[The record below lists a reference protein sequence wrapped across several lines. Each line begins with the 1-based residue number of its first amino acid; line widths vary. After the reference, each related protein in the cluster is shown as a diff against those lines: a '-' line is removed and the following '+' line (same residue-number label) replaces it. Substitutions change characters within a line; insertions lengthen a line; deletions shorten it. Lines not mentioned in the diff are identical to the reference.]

1 MKKIAA
7 LVLASVL
14 LASCDSSYKLK
25 DPGSYA
31 VIKTSMGS
39 ITVKL
44 LGDGAPKTVENFIGL
59 ATGKKEWKNQDTGT
73 ASMKP
78 FYDGLIFHRVIKDFM
93 IQGGCPKGD
102 GTGGPG
108 YEFEDETYRTTD
120 RELTGPVEDEK
131 TAILVF
137 NQLIVPYVIA
147 SGQDNLNPTIKAIIQ
162 DVMMTQS
169 GNSIFGRTI
178 EDFVKLTGGT
188 GKVLDMELIHPVSY
202 GSVCMANS
210 GADTNG
216 SQFFIVT
223 KKEGCPWLDGQHTVF
238 GEVVQGM
245 DVAHAIESVA
255 VGENDKPVKAVTI
268 KGVKIIKK
276 K

>member
-7 LVLASVL
+7 LVLASAL
-14 LASCDSSYKLK
+14 LASCGSSFKPK
-25 DPGSYA
+25 EKGTYA

-39 ITVKL
+39 IAVKL
-44 LGDGAPKTVENFIGL
+44 LVDGAPKTVENFIGL

-120 RELTGPVEDEK
+120 RELTGLVEDEK
-131 TAILVF
+131 AASLVF

-147 SGQDNLNPTIKAIIQ
+147 SGQDNLNPVIQTIIQ

-169 GNSIFGRTI
+169 GKAIYGRKI
-178 EDFVKLTGGT
+178 EDYVKLTGGT
-188 GKVLDMELIHPVSY
+188 GKVMDIELIHPVAY
-202 GSVCMANS
+202 GTVCMANS
-210 GADTNG
+210 GPDTNG

-245 DVAHAIESVA
+245 DVAHAIEAVSVD
-255 VGENDKPVKAVTI
+255 ENDKPVKAVTI
-268 KGVKIIKK
+268 KGVTVIQKK
-276 K
+276 